1 MCWKGKN
8 TNYQDIYDFL
18 SNNVGNRKLEEFE
31 ERLADTSLL
40 NYNAYIC
47 RFKKHMTFAE
57 TAEKLDVP
65 THRVTVLISEVA
77 LAFEM
82 FFDVHM

>member
-8 TNYQDIYDFL
+8 TNYQDIYDFIR
-18 SNNVGNRKLEEFE
+18 NNEGNKELEKFE

-40 NYNAYIC
+40 NYNAYMY
-47 RFKKHMTFAE
+47 RFKQHMTFVE
-57 TAEKLDVP
+57 TAKKLDIS
-65 THRVTVLISEVA
+65 TQRVNELISGVA

-82 FFDVHM
+82 FFDVPV